1 MVSTR
6 LVQLVVAFMG
16 LATAA
21 AAPQLRSPSL
31 GPRIPSHSKH
41 MEVLK
46 ARSTEADASLLS
58 QATCLDPEQ

>member
-6 LVQLVVAFMG
+6 LIQAVVLFM
-16 LATAA
+16 TAA
-21 AAPQLRSPSL
+21 TVTAAPPMRFSV

-46 ARSTEADASLLS
+46 ARSNEVDLS
-58 QATCLDPEQ
+58 SVIETTCLDPEQ